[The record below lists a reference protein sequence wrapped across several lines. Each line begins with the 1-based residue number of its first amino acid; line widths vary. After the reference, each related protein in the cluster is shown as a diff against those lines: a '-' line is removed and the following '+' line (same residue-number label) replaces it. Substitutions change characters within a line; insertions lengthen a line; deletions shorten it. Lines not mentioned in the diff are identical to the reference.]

1 MHGYGESCHYGKAK
15 WLSKSETDYDYND
28 LFWIQ
33 MAKSKTDYD
42 YNYLFWI
49 QMVKSET
56 DYNCKN
62 PVLDLD
68 TIGIWMPP
76 SPIQI

>member
-33 MAKSKTDYD
+33 MAKT
-42 YNYLFWI
+42 
-49 QMVKSET
+49 ET

-68 TIGIWMPP
+68 TIRIWMPP
-76 SPIQI
+76 NPIQI